1 MDAPVRWLR
10 PMVPR
15 RLRRRTPPRPSPRL
29 SLAPAFLLARVARHA
44 GGILLVA
51 AVAAVAAVAT
61 VAALAAVSAVIAF
74 GRLALPR
81 VLGRPGAAAAAGG
94 RVGLG
99 PQPAVLRLQGAVGRP
114 RLHDR
119 VRSLPRVVSRSM
131 RRHRRPYGR
140 GRHRSGLSALRMPPL
155 RPTPLR
161 RRFPAVFAR
170 GPRRGRHGGASCRR
184 GSDADR
190 CWVCTA
196 RHARRGLPPPG
207 SEPLVAPR
215 AAPLRRPAQPP
226 PRGACR
232 GAAARRVPRA
242 RLASHAPLRFHPKRL
257 AKDAA
262 LALMRRLPL
271 RYRPVWRAQ
280 VGVRRCRL
288 QALPRLRA
296 ARHRPAAGGVAQPLH
311 RLASAS
317 KGRPSLGAS
326 STPRSLAAPTASLA
340 APSLS

>member
-1 MDAPVRWLR
+1 
-10 PMVPR
+10 
-15 RLRRRTPPRPSPRL
+15 
-29 SLAPAFLLARVARHA
+29 
-44 GGILLVA
+44 
-51 AVAAVAAVAT
+51 
-61 VAALAAVSAVIAF
+61 
-74 GRLALPR
+74 
-81 VLGRPGAAAAAGG
+81 
-94 RVGLG
+94 
-99 PQPAVLRLQGAVGRP
+99 
-114 RLHDR
+114 
-119 VRSLPRVVSRSM
+119 M

-311 RLASAS
+311 RLARRARA
-317 KGRPSLGAS
+317 GPLWAPVPHPALWQRPRLLSPRHRAGLSPARSTGAS
-326 STPRSLAAPTASLA
+326 REAVGATRTRSRATRTRCLLWYRQCLPKPPTERAL
-340 APSLS
+340 L